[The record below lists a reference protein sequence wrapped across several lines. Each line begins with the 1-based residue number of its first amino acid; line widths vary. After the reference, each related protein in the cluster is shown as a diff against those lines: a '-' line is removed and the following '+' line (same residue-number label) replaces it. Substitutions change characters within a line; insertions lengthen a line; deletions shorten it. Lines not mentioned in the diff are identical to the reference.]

1 MMRFLRRVLLA
12 SAVFVCLLIVG
23 GVALLYLMP
32 RTQVLSLMT
41 DDLEGAGG
49 FRFETS
55 GTIETVLWP
64 IPGWRLGEIEVT
76 ETAAAETA
84 PPLIFAEQ
92 AILTI
97 APQRLLTGSLSVGAL
112 WLENAVITVTVTD
125 QGINLPAIPTRRP
138 SLSFLRVRNASLIL
152 KGVGDRMDEELELD
166 HAALDYGGR
175 AHPMRID
182 LMGHWRD
189 RSIEVTAKLM
199 SPDRLA
205 RGDWTYVDADIS
217 VANDTASFH
226 GRLMPIDLLEAP
238 EVEGTLTAE
247 IEDPADLVS
256 WLSAEPHNPK
266 LGHLKNLDL
275 EARVETLN
283 ERLLTRTRW
292 VGSIREIPVTLD
304 LTLSGEKGWRETDDL
319 SLEAVSR
326 AGGLFSA
333 HLNGRVLQGLA
344 ITGDMNVSVL
354 DLARIFDSGLLPR
367 AYAITSA
374 RRGSLRARL
383 SASQD
388 GVSVADATLQL
399 DNDSFEGGAALDLR
413 PERPMLSVRSELSE
427 LPVAEFV
434 DAWIEENALLNR
446 ALAEAESD
454 FVIEVSAA
462 RSAFRDFETGR
473 TIVEIERSTNATIG
487 DIERLD
493 VFGGTIAGTVRDMTD
508 TNTVEIELTGAEIDA
523 QELLSH
529 AGMRGLIG
537 TMGGQ
542 VQITVPKTVDGLDW
556 SNAVGFGSASVT
568 RGELA
573 NQSSTS
579 TIELGETQA
588 IGFALGEAE
597 FSIANGRIGADRVD
611 LSGVS
616 DGRVAAG
623 RLVTRDGVLTFQG
636 FGEAGAEAAVSTRVG
651 PDGVVPQGG
660 DGDLSETA
668 SAQILAATNQAIPG
682 TVVEDLGTRAGAVEG
697 EGTGFGSGD
706 GDLALSETTERE
718 LVDVLPE
725 APAEAPLPTRATR

>member
-1 MMRFLRRVLLA
+1 MRLLRRVLRA

-32 RTQVLSLMT
+32 RAQVLSLMT
-41 DDLEGAGG
+41 DDLEGTGG

-64 IPGWRLGEIEVT
+64 IPGWRLGQIGIT

-97 APQRLLTGSLSVGAL
+97 APQGLLTGSLNVGAL
-112 WLENAVITVTVTD
+112 WLENAVIAVTATD

-138 SLSFLRVRNASLIL
+138 SLSFLRLRNASLII
-152 KGVGDRMDEELELD
+152 KGVGDRVDEQLELD
-166 HAALDYGGR
+166 RVALDYAGR

-182 LMGHWRD
+182 FTGRWRD
-189 RSIEVTAKLM
+189 RSIDVTAKVT

-217 VANDTASFH
+217 VENDTASFR
-226 GRLMPIDLLEAP
+226 GRLLPVDLLEAP
-238 EVEGTLTAE
+238 EVEGSLSAK
-247 IEDPADLVS
+247 IEDPAGLVS
-256 WLSAEPHNPK
+256 WLSAEPANPK
-266 LGHLKNLDL
+266 LGYLKDLEL

-292 VGSIREIPVTLD
+292 VGSIRETPITLD
-304 LTLSGEKGWRETDDL
+304 LTLSGDEGWRETDNL

-333 HLNGRVLQGLA
+333 HLNGRVLQGPA

-354 DLARIFDSGLLPR
+354 DLGSVFDAGLLPR

-388 GVSVADATLQL
+388 GVSLADATLQL
-399 DNDSFEGGAALDLR
+399 DNDTFEGGAALDLR
-413 PERPMLSVRSELSE
+413 PKRPMLSVRSELSE
-427 LPVAEFV
+427 LPVSEFV
-434 DAWIEENALLNR
+434 DAWTEENALLNR
-446 ALAEAESD
+446 ALAEVESD

-462 RSAFRDFETGR
+462 RSSFRDFEIGR
-473 TIVEIERSTNATIG
+473 TILEIERLSNATAG

-508 TNTVEIELTGAEIDA
+508 TKTVEIELTAAEIDA

-529 AGMRGLIG
+529 TGMRGLTG

-556 SNAVGFGSASVT
+556 SNAVGVGSVSVT
-568 RGELA
+568 RGELS
-573 NQSSTS
+573 NQSDTS
-579 TIELGETQA
+579 TAQLGGTEA
-588 IGFALGEAE
+588 IGFALAEAE
-597 FSIANGRIGADRVD
+597 ISIANGKIGADRVD

-616 DGRVAAG
+616 DGNVAAG
-623 RLVTRDGVLTFQG
+623 RLVTRDGVLTFQRFKG
-636 FGEAGAEAAVSTRVG
+636 ADAEAASSTRVV
-651 PDGVVPQGG
+651 PDGGVPQGG

-668 SAQILAATNQAIPG
+668 SAQKLSASDAAIPG
-682 TVVEDLGTRAGAVEG
+682 AVIEDLGARAGALEG
-697 EGTGFGSGD
+697 EETGLGRGN
-706 GDLALSETTERE
+706 GDLALSEASERG

-725 APAEAPLPTRATR
+725 APAEAPLPARPIR